1 MVEKGQKE
9 YEQNLQKQKER
20 QQTIIQKGKIQHSN
34 YKKQQYVKYQSAKVQ
49 VAVNVEN
56 ESGNVF
62 VLQKIKR
69 KNSEINLI
77 SPSKFIKLLDDAD
90 ASKKVQD
97 IIGLELQDTIE
108 NCNTIHRSNKSFKS
122 EETVIEKEYKQFF
135 SFN

>member
-49 VAVNVEN
+49 IAVNVEN

-97 IIGLELQDTIE
+97 ILGLELQDTIE
-108 NCNTIHRSNKSFKS
+108 NCNTIHRSNKSFKR